1 MAFADV
7 NDPAAVLAAVRE
19 YDRVGRDAFLKKYGF
34 GKARDYFLAVDGKR
48 YDSKAIFG
56 AAHGYQFP
64 EDGPLTWRDFS
75 GGEKTVELKLEAMG
89 FRIERLTAN
98 RQDDAMNAEMLDAQ
112 NEAQEAGVFDPHSIE
127 DARRKTLASIV
138 RRQGQPAFRSNLLR
152 AYDNRCAISG
162 CDVLEVL
169 EAAHIVP
176 YQGPE
181 TNHISNGLLLRTD
194 LHTLFDLGLLA
205 IAPGTGTVV
214 IAATLRS
221 TEYGALHGKKLRL
234 PSVFKDRPSKDA
246 LALHYEKSGL
256 TP

>member
-7 NDPAAVLAAVRE
+7 NDPAAVRQAVQE
-19 YDRVGRDAFLKKYGF
+19 YDRVGGDAFLKKYGF
-34 GKARDYFLAVDGKR
+34 RKARGYFLALNGKR
-48 YDSKAIFG
+48 YDSKAIFA

-64 EDGPLTWRDFS
+64 DSGPLTWRELS
-75 GGEKTVELKLEAMG
+75 GGKDTVKPRLEAMG
-89 FRIERLTAN
+89 FRVEGPSVKSR
-98 RQDDAMNAEMLDAQ
+98 DDARSAALLDAQ
-112 NEAQEAGVFDPHSIE
+112 NEAQAAGVFDPHSIE
-127 DARRKTLASIV
+127 DARRKTLAAIV
-138 RRQGQPAFRSNLLR
+138 RRQGQPAFRNNLLR

-162 CDVLEVL
+162 CAVLEVL

-181 TNHISNGLLLRTD
+181 TNHVSNGLLLRTD
-194 LHTLFDLGLLA
+194 LHTLFDLQFLA
-205 IAPGTGTVV
+205 IEPSAAIVV
-214 IAATLRS
+214 IATELRS

-234 PSVFKDRPSKDA
+234 PSGPKDRPNKDA

>member
-7 NDPAAVLAAVRE
+7 NDPAAVLQAVQE

-34 GKARDYFLAVDGKR
+34 RKARGYFLALNGKR

-64 EDGPLTWRDFS
+64 KLGPLTWRDFS
-75 GGEKTVELKLEAMG
+75 GGEKTVEPRLEAMG
-89 FRIERLTAN
+89 FRIERLSAKS
-98 RQDDAMNAEMLDAQ
+98 RDDAISMEMLDAQ
-112 NEAQEAGVFDPHSIE
+112 NEAQAAGAFDPYNVE
-127 DARRKTLASIV
+127 DARRKTLAAIV
-138 RRQGQPAFRSNLLR
+138 RRQGQPAFRNNLLR
-152 AYDNRCAISG
+152 AYANRCAISG
-162 CDVLEVL
+162 CEVLEVL

-181 TNHISNGLLLRTD
+181 TNHVSNGLLLRTD
-194 LHTLFDLGLLA
+194 LHTLFDLQLLA
-205 IAPGTGTVV
+205 IEPSATIVV
-214 IAATLRS
+214 VATELRT

-234 PSVFKDRPSKDA
+234 PSVLKDRPNKDA

-256 TP
+256 KP